1 MRHVKKF
8 DHLNENLKPGYETS
22 ELVAL
27 MQPVINQVKAATF
40 TKEAQESGDI
50 TNEQVLGIIVSK
62 LTGWDYE
69 KISATAGY
77 AYEDANYHEDAERM
91 FKEAGISE
99 GLTEGETQG
108 RKLSDIARE
117 IRSDWKNVNYAA
129 KPYLEAM
136 MGCDTIDGSY
146 GEDSCASVVAYFLSN
161 ASQWKGD
168 KAKAVKK
175 ELNDMLKKYYKK

>member
-8 DHLNENLKPGYETS
+8 DHLNENLKPGFSNE
-22 ELVAL
+22 ELAAL
-27 MQPVINQVKAATF
+27 MLPVINQVKAASF

-50 TNEQVLGIIVSK
+50 TNEQVLGLIVSK

-77 AYEDANYHEDAERM
+77 AYEDSNYRDEAEKM
-91 FKEAGISE
+91 FKEAGIQESV
-99 GLTEGETQG
+99 TEGEATG
-108 RKLSDIARE
+108 RKLSDIAKE
-117 IRSDWKNVNYAA
+117 IRADWKSVNYAA

-136 MGCDTIDGSY
+136 MDCDTIDGSY
-146 GEDSCASVVAYFLSN
+146 GQDSCASVVGYFLSN

-168 KAKAVKK
+168 KAKAIKK
-175 ELNDMLKKYYKK
+175 ELNDMLKKYYK